1 MSNLTDEAVNDAKQG
16 AKAVS
21 STVHAVKQ
29 GVKDAKVIGKAAGQA
44 AAGNFA
50 GAAATMV
57 SHPETLI
64 KVIAATIVIALIP
77 VLLLLFGFMFL
88 TQIPGT
94 IAETTMS
101 ALGETV
107 DEVVLGWEGFKA
119 QLSNGIDD
127 FLTWITT
134 GEKGDASQA
143 YQDDIAIAS
152 DDIFQ
157 SYIGTS
163 NVIVA
168 VLNNYFRDAYTDY
181 LESVKKTAQD
191 EVEKAKKAAM
201 SDPNNVTIDNITC
214 TIDKDL
220 YDGKNY
226 LNWTFYIMAGDSY
239 AARTDEG
246 LSFRVPK
253 MVEAAKKLVKSKVW
267 KTEVTTTTTTYGKK
281 TVTTMEPKM
290 DEDGNP
296 VFDEDGTIVMER
308 VSKVVKT
315 ANIKCLYSIKPSQA
329 SKKVIMEY
337 FNVPQDEDTVESDT
351 SEADLFDEEAA
362 TMRQLY
368 NAAEA
373 DFEGDS
379 SLDIGAGDST
389 GGAGTGTVIS
399 GSIKQMIEQFY
410 ANHSDEL
417 FECPASGLLPGP
429 WSGWKAKVTSSWQSP
444 RGDTKHNGTD
454 IVPPHSIYPMS
465 APFKGIIVGKQ
476 DGYSN
481 GVLVTKG
488 NGQRGNMLMIYY
500 GERGGVVPGEKNG
513 VFILYQHLSP
523 GLSYNVDDTISA
535 GATIATTG
543 YSGYCLSS
551 HGGTGEHLHLELY
564 YGETQKDPEI
574 EMSN

>member
-29 GVKDAKVIGKAAGQA
+29 GVKDAKVIGKATGQA
-44 AAGNFA
+44 AAGDFA

-57 SHPETLI
+57 SHPKTLI
-64 KVIAATIVIALIP
+64 KVIAAAIVIALIP

-107 DEVVLGWEGFKA
+107 DEVALGWEGFKA

-181 LESVKKTAQD
+181 LESVKKKAQD

-239 AARTDEG
+239 AARTDKG

-253 MVEAAKKLVKSKVW
+253 MVEAARKLVESKVW
-267 KTEVTTTTTTYGKK
+267 ETEVTTTTTYGKK

-296 VFDEDGTIVMER
+296 VFDKDGTIVMER

-379 SLDIGAGDST
+379 SLDIGTGDNT

-417 FECPASGLLPGP
+417 FECPASGFLPGP

>member
-1 MSNLTDEAVNDAKQG
+1 MSNLTDEAVHDAKQG

-267 KTEVTTTTTTYGKK
+267 KTEVTTTYGKK

-535 GATIATTG
+535 GATIASTG

>member
-1 MSNLTDEAVNDAKQG
+1 MSNLTDEAVHDAKQG

-29 GVKDAKVIGKAAGQA
+29 GVKDAKVIGKSAGQA

-168 VLNNYFRDAYTDY
+168 VLNNYFRDAYTNY
-181 LESVKKTAQD
+181 LESVKKKAQD

-253 MVEAAKKLVKSKVW
+253 MVEAAKKLVESKAW
-267 KTEVTTTTTTYGKK
+267 KTEVTTTTTYGKK

-315 ANIKCLYSIKPSQA
+315 ANINCLYSIKPSQA
-329 SKKVIMEY
+329 SKKIIMEY

>member
-1 MSNLTDEAVNDAKQG
+1 MSNLTDEAVHDAKQG

-168 VLNNYFRDAYTDY
+168 VLNNYFRDAYTNY
-181 LESVKKTAQD
+181 LESVKKKAQD

-253 MVEAAKKLVKSKVW
+253 MVEAAKKLVESKAW
-267 KTEVTTTTTTYGKK
+267 KTEVTTTTTYGKK

-379 SLDIGAGDST
+379 SLDVGAGDST

-417 FECPASGLLPGP
+417 FECPATGLLPGP

-500 GERGGVVPGEKNG
+500 GERGGIVPGEKNG

>member
-57 SHPETLI
+57 SHPKTLI

-168 VLNNYFRDAYTDY
+168 VLNNYFRDAYTNY
-181 LESVKKTAQD
+181 LESVKKKAQD

-253 MVEAAKKLVKSKVW
+253 MVEAAKKLVESKAW
-267 KTEVTTTTTTYGKK
+267 KTEVTTTTTYGKK

>member
-1 MSNLTDEAVNDAKQG
+1 MSNLTDEAVHDAKQG

-181 LESVKKTAQD
+181 LESVKKKAQD

-253 MVEAAKKLVKSKVW
+253 MVEAAKKLVKSKDW
-267 KTEVTTTTTTYGKK
+267 KTEVTTTTTYGKK

-329 SKKVIMEY
+329 SKKVVMEY

-379 SLDIGAGDST
+379 SLDVGAGDST

-417 FECPASGLLPGP
+417 FECPATGLLPGP

-500 GERGGVVPGEKNG
+500 GERGGIVPGEKNG

>member
-57 SHPETLI
+57 SHPKTLI

-168 VLNNYFRDAYTDY
+168 VLNNYFRDAYTNY
-181 LESVKKTAQD
+181 LESVKKKAQD

-214 TIDKDL
+214 TTDKDL

-239 AARTDEG
+239 AARTDKG

-253 MVEAAKKLVKSKVW
+253 MVEAAKKLVESKVW
-267 KTEVTTTTTTYGKK
+267 ETKVTTTTTYGKK

-535 GATIATTG
+535 GAKIATTG

>member
-1 MSNLTDEAVNDAKQG
+1 MSNLTDEAVHDAKQG

-64 KVIAATIVIALIP
+64 KAIAVVIVIALIP
-77 VLLLLFGFMFL
+77 VLLLLFGFMFI

-101 ALGETV
+101 ALGESV
-107 DEVVLGWEGFKA
+107 DEVVLDWEDFKA

-267 KTEVTTTTTTYGKK
+267 KTEVTTTTTY
-281 TVTTMEPKM
+281 
-290 DEDGNP
+290 D
-296 VFDEDGTIVMER
+296 
-308 VSKVVKT
+308 
-315 ANIKCLYSIKPSQA
+315 
-329 SKKVIMEY
+329 
-337 FNVPQDEDTVESDT
+337 
-351 SEADLFDEEAA
+351 
-362 TMRQLY
+362 
-368 NAAEA
+368 
-373 DFEGDS
+373 
-379 SLDIGAGDST
+379 
-389 GGAGTGTVIS
+389 
-399 GSIKQMIEQFY
+399 
-410 ANHSDEL
+410 
-417 FECPASGLLPGP
+417 
-429 WSGWKAKVTSSWQSP
+429 
-444 RGDTKHNGTD
+444 
-454 IVPPHSIYPMS
+454 
-465 APFKGIIVGKQ
+465 
-476 DGYSN
+476 
-481 GVLVTKG
+481 
-488 NGQRGNMLMIYY
+488 
-500 GERGGVVPGEKNG
+500 
-513 VFILYQHLSP
+513 
-523 GLSYNVDDTISA
+523 
-535 GATIATTG
+535 
-543 YSGYCLSS
+543 
-551 HGGTGEHLHLELY
+551 
-564 YGETQKDPEI
+564 
-574 EMSN
+574 

>member
-1 MSNLTDEAVNDAKQG
+1 MSNLTDEAVHDAKQG

-267 KTEVTTTTTTYGKK
+267 KTEVTTTTIYGKK

-379 SLDIGAGDST
+379 SLDVGAGDST

-417 FECPASGLLPGP
+417 FECPATGLLPGP

-500 GERGGVVPGEKNG
+500 GERGGIVPGEKNG

>member
-50 GAAATMV
+50 GTAATMV
-57 SHPETLI
+57 SHPKTLI

-181 LESVKKTAQD
+181 LESVKKKAQD
-191 EVEKAKKAAM
+191 EVEK
-201 SDPNNVTIDNITC
+201 S
-214 TIDKDL
+214 
-220 YDGKNY
+220 
-226 LNWTFYIMAGDSY
+226 
-239 AARTDEG
+239 
-246 LSFRVPK
+246 
-253 MVEAAKKLVKSKVW
+253 
-267 KTEVTTTTTTYGKK
+267 
-281 TVTTMEPKM
+281 
-290 DEDGNP
+290 
-296 VFDEDGTIVMER
+296 
-308 VSKVVKT
+308 
-315 ANIKCLYSIKPSQA
+315 
-329 SKKVIMEY
+329 
-337 FNVPQDEDTVESDT
+337 
-351 SEADLFDEEAA
+351 
-362 TMRQLY
+362 
-368 NAAEA
+368 
-373 DFEGDS
+373 
-379 SLDIGAGDST
+379 
-389 GGAGTGTVIS
+389 
-399 GSIKQMIEQFY
+399 
-410 ANHSDEL
+410 
-417 FECPASGLLPGP
+417 
-429 WSGWKAKVTSSWQSP
+429 
-444 RGDTKHNGTD
+444 
-454 IVPPHSIYPMS
+454 
-465 APFKGIIVGKQ
+465 
-476 DGYSN
+476 
-481 GVLVTKG
+481 
-488 NGQRGNMLMIYY
+488 
-500 GERGGVVPGEKNG
+500 
-513 VFILYQHLSP
+513 
-523 GLSYNVDDTISA
+523 
-535 GATIATTG
+535 
-543 YSGYCLSS
+543 
-551 HGGTGEHLHLELY
+551 
-564 YGETQKDPEI
+564 
-574 EMSN
+574 

>member
-44 AAGNFA
+44 AAGDFA

-64 KVIAATIVIALIP
+64 KVIAAAIVIALIP

-88 TQIPGT
+88 IQIPGT

-181 LESVKKTAQD
+181 LESVKKKAQD

-253 MVEAAKKLVKSKVW
+253 MVEAAKKLVESKAW
-267 KTEVTTTTTTYGKK
+267 KTEVTTTTTYGKK

-410 ANHSDEL
+410 ATHSDEL

>member
-1 MSNLTDEAVNDAKQG
+1 MSNLTDEAVHDAKQG

-64 KVIAATIVIALIP
+64 KVIAAAIVIALIP

-191 EVEKAKKAAM
+191 KVEKAKKAAM

-253 MVEAAKKLVKSKVW
+253 MVEAAKKLVESKAW
-267 KTEVTTTTTTYGKK
+267 KTEVTTTTTYGKK

-410 ANHSDEL
+410 ATHSDEL

>member
-44 AAGNFA
+44 AAGDFA

-64 KVIAATIVIALIP
+64 KVIAAAIVIALIP

-191 EVEKAKKAAM
+191 EVEKAKKVAM

-267 KTEVTTTTTTYGKK
+267 KTEVTTTTTYGKK

-337 FNVPQDEDTVESDT
+337 YNVPQDEDTVESDT

-410 ANHSDEL
+410 ATHSDEL

>member
-1 MSNLTDEAVNDAKQG
+1 MSNLTDEAVHDAKQG

-50 GAAATMV
+50 GVAATMV

-181 LESVKKTAQD
+181 LESVKKKAQD

-253 MVEAAKKLVKSKVW
+253 MVEAAKKLVESKPW
-267 KTEVTTTTTTYGKK
+267 KTEVTTTTTYGKK

-296 VFDEDGTIVMER
+296 VFDEDGTIVMEH

>member
-253 MVEAAKKLVKSKVW
+253 MVEAAKKLVKSEDW
-267 KTEVTTTTTTYGKK
+267 KTEVTTTTTYGKK

-329 SKKVIMEY
+329 SKKVVMEY

-368 NAAEA
+368 NAAET

-535 GATIATTG
+535 GAKIATTG

>member
-1 MSNLTDEAVNDAKQG
+1 MSNLTDEAVHDAKQG

-29 GVKDAKVIGKAAGQA
+29 GVKDAKVIGKASGQA

-57 SHPETLI
+57 SHPKTLI

-107 DEVVLGWEGFKA
+107 DEVVLRWEGFKA

-181 LESVKKTAQD
+181 LESEKKTAQD

-253 MVEAAKKLVKSKVW
+253 MVEAAKKLVKSKIW
-267 KTEVTTTTTTYGKK
+267 KTEVTTTTTYGKK

-337 FNVPQDEDTVESDT
+337 FNVPQDEDTIESDT

-379 SLDIGAGDST
+379 SLDVGAGNST

-417 FECPASGLLPGP
+417 FECPATGLLPGP

-535 GATIATTG
+535 GAKIATTG

>member
-44 AAGNFA
+44 AAGDFA
-50 GAAATMV
+50 GASATMV
-57 SHPETLI
+57 SHPKTLI
-64 KVIAATIVIALIP
+64 KVIAAAIVIALIP

-181 LESVKKTAQD
+181 LESVKKKAQD

-239 AARTDEG
+239 AARTDKG

-253 MVEAAKKLVKSKVW
+253 MVEAAKKLVKSKAW
-267 KTEVTTTTTTYGKK
+267 KTEVTTTTTYGKK

-410 ANHSDEL
+410 ATHSDEL

>member
-1 MSNLTDEAVNDAKQG
+1 
-16 AKAVS
+16 
-21 STVHAVKQ
+21 
-29 GVKDAKVIGKAAGQA
+29 
-44 AAGNFA
+44 
-50 GAAATMV
+50 MV

-64 KVIAATIVIALIP
+64 KVIAVVIVIALIP
-77 VLLLLFGFMFL
+77 VLLLLFGFMFI

-101 ALGETV
+101 ALGESV
-107 DEVVLGWEGFKA
+107 DEVVLEWEDFKA

-152 DDIFQ
+152 DEIFQ
-157 SYIGTS
+157 SYMGTS

-168 VLNNYFRDAYTDY
+168 VLNNYFRDAYDKY
-181 LESVKKTAQD
+181 SEDMRSKAQE
-191 EVEKAKKAAM
+191 EVDKAKDAAIA
-201 SDPNNVTIDNITC
+201 NGVTMDNISY
-214 TIDKDL
+214 TIHKDL

-239 AARTDEG
+239 AARTEDG
-246 LSFRVPK
+246 LHFRVPK
-253 MVEAAKKLVKSKVW
+253 MVKAAQELVGDKVW
-267 KTEVTTTTTTYGKK
+267 KTEATTTTTYGKK
-281 TVTTMEPKM
+281 TVTKMEPKM

-308 VSKVVKT
+308 VSEVVKT
-315 ANIKCLYSIKPSQA
+315 ATITCTYKVSPLEA
-329 SKKVIMEY
+329 AKKKIMEY
-337 FNVPQDEDTVESDT
+337 YNVPQDEDTVESDT

>member
-29 GVKDAKVIGKAAGQA
+29 GVKDTKVIGKAAGQA
-44 AAGNFA
+44 TAGDFA

-57 SHPETLI
+57 SHPKTLI
-64 KVIAATIVIALIP
+64 KVIAAAIVIALIP

-107 DEVVLGWEGFKA
+107 DEVVAGWEGFKA

-267 KTEVTTTTTTYGKK
+267 KTEVTTTTTYGKK

-410 ANHSDEL
+410 ATHSDEL

-535 GATIATTG
+535 GATIASTG

>member
-44 AAGNFA
+44 AAGDFA

-64 KVIAATIVIALIP
+64 KVIAAAIVIALIP

-253 MVEAAKKLVKSKVW
+253 MVEAAKKLVKSKDW
-267 KTEVTTTTTTYGKK
+267 KTEVTTTTTYGKK

-410 ANHSDEL
+410 ATHSDEL

-535 GATIATTG
+535 GATIASTG

>member
-1 MSNLTDEAVNDAKQG
+1 MSNLTDEAVHDAKQG

-94 IAETTMS
+94 IAETTIS

-107 DEVVLGWEGFKA
+107 DEVVLGWKGFKA

-181 LESVKKTAQD
+181 LESVKKKAQD

-253 MVEAAKKLVKSKVW
+253 MVEAAKKLVKSKAW
-267 KTEVTTTTTTYGKK
+267 KTEVTTTTTYGKK

>member
-44 AAGNFA
+44 AAGDFA

-64 KVIAATIVIALIP
+64 KVIAAAIVIALIP

-163 NVIVA
+163 NVTVA

-181 LESVKKTAQD
+181 LESVKKKAQD

-253 MVEAAKKLVKSKVW
+253 MVEAAKKLVKSKAW
-267 KTEVTTTTTTYGKK
+267 KTEVTTTTTYGKK

-410 ANHSDEL
+410 ATHSDEL

-476 DGYSN
+476 NGYSN

-500 GERGGVVPGEKNG
+500 GERGGVVPGKKNG

-535 GATIATTG
+535 GATIASTG

>member
-1 MSNLTDEAVNDAKQG
+1 M
-16 AKAVS
+16 
-21 STVHAVKQ
+21 
-29 GVKDAKVIGKAAGQA
+29 
-44 AAGNFA
+44 
-50 GAAATMV
+50 
-57 SHPETLI
+57 
-64 KVIAATIVIALIP
+64 
-77 VLLLLFGFMFL
+77 
-88 TQIPGT
+88 
-94 IAETTMS
+94 
-101 ALGETV
+101 
-107 DEVVLGWEGFKA
+107 
-119 QLSNGIDD
+119 
-127 FLTWITT
+127 
-134 GEKGDASQA
+134 
-143 YQDDIAIAS
+143 
-152 DDIFQ
+152 
-157 SYIGTS
+157 
-163 NVIVA
+163 IVA

-214 TIDKDL
+214 TVDKDL

-267 KTEVTTTTTTYGKK
+267 KTEVTTTTTYGKK

-315 ANIKCLYSIKPSQA
+315 ANIKCLYLIKPSQA

-379 SLDIGAGDST
+379 SLDVGAGDST

-417 FECPASGLLPGP
+417 FECPATGLLPGP

-500 GERGGVVPGEKNG
+500 GERGGIVPGEKNG

>member
-44 AAGNFA
+44 AAGDFA

-57 SHPETLI
+57 SHPKTLI
-64 KVIAATIVIALIP
+64 KVIAAAIVIALIP

-181 LESVKKTAQD
+181 LESVKKKAQD

-246 LSFRVPK
+246 LSFRVHK
-253 MVEAAKKLVKSKVW
+253 MVEAAKKLVESKAW
-267 KTEVTTTTTTYGKK
+267 KTEVTTTTTYGKK

-410 ANHSDEL
+410 ATHSDEL

-535 GATIATTG
+535 GATIASTG

>member
-1 MSNLTDEAVNDAKQG
+1 MSNLTDEAVHDAKQG

-107 DEVVLGWEGFKA
+107 DEVVLGLEGFKA

-253 MVEAAKKLVKSKVW
+253 MVEAAKKLVESKAW
-267 KTEVTTTTTTYGKK
+267 KTEVTTTTTYGKK

-379 SLDIGAGDST
+379 SLDVGAGDST

-417 FECPASGLLPGP
+417 FECPATGLLPGP

-500 GERGGVVPGEKNG
+500 GERGGIVPGEKNG

>member
-1 MSNLTDEAVNDAKQG
+1 MSNLTDEAVHDAKQG
-16 AKAVS
+16 VKAVS
-21 STVHAVKQ
+21 STVRAVKQ
-29 GVKDAKVIGKAAGQA
+29 GVEDAKVIGKAAGQA
-44 AAGNFA
+44 AAGDFV
-50 GAAATMV
+50 GAATTMV
-57 SHPETLI
+57 THPETLI
-64 KVIAATIVIALIP
+64 KVIAAAIVIALIP

-267 KTEVTTTTTTYGKK
+267 KTEVTTTTTYGKK

-410 ANHSDEL
+410 ATHSDEL

-535 GATIATTG
+535 GATIASTG

>member
-44 AAGNFA
+44 AAGDFA
-50 GAAATMV
+50 GAAATTV

-64 KVIAATIVIALIP
+64 KVIAAAIVIALIP

-107 DEVVLGWEGFKA
+107 DEVVLGLEGFKA

-181 LESVKKTAQD
+181 LESVKKKAQD

-253 MVEAAKKLVKSKVW
+253 MVEAAKKLVKSKAW
-267 KTEVTTTTTTYGKK
+267 KTEVTTTTTYGKK

-351 SEADLFDEEAA
+351 SEADLFDEEVA

-410 ANHSDEL
+410 ATHSDEL

-535 GATIATTG
+535 GATIASTG

>member
-1 MSNLTDEAVNDAKQG
+1 MSNLTDEAVHDAKQG

-29 GVKDAKVIGKAAGQA
+29 GVKDAKVIDKAAGQA

-57 SHPETLI
+57 SHPKTLI

-107 DEVVLGWEGFKA
+107 DEVVLGWEDFKA

-168 VLNNYFRDAYTDY
+168 VLNNYFRGAYTDY
-181 LESVKKTAQD
+181 LESVKKKAQD

-239 AARTDEG
+239 AARTDKG

-253 MVEAAKKLVKSKVW
+253 MVEAAKKLVESKAW
-267 KTEVTTTTTTYGKK
+267 KTEVTTTTTYGKK

-329 SKKVIMEY
+329 SKKIIMEY

-379 SLDIGAGDST
+379 SLDVGAGDGT

-417 FECPASGLLPGP
+417 FECPATGLLPGP

-500 GERGGVVPGEKNG
+500 GERGGIVPGEKNG

>member
-1 MSNLTDEAVNDAKQG
+1 MSNLTDEAVHDAKQG

-29 GVKDAKVIGKAAGQA
+29 GVKDAKVIDKAAGQA

-57 SHPETLI
+57 SHPKTLI

-101 ALGETV
+101 ALGKTV
-107 DEVVLGWEGFKA
+107 DEVVLSLEGFKA

-181 LESVKKTAQD
+181 LESVKKKAQD

-214 TIDKDL
+214 TTDKDL

-239 AARTDEG
+239 AARTDKG

-253 MVEAAKKLVKSKVW
+253 MVEAARKLVKSKVW
-267 KTEVTTTTTTYGKK
+267 KTEVTTTTTYGEK

-296 VFDEDGTIVMER
+296 VFDEDGTIVMEP

-535 GATIATTG
+535 GAKIATTG

>member
-1 MSNLTDEAVNDAKQG
+1 MSNLTDEAVHDAKQG

-64 KVIAATIVIALIP
+64 KVIAAAIVIALIP

-191 EVEKAKKAAM
+191 EVEKAKKVAM

-253 MVEAAKKLVKSKVW
+253 MVEAAKKLVKSKAW
-267 KTEVTTTTTTYGKK
+267 KTEVTTTTTYGKK

-373 DFEGDS
+373 DFEWDS

>member
-64 KVIAATIVIALIP
+64 KAIAVVIVIALIP

-267 KTEVTTTTTTYGKK
+267 KTEVTTTYGKK

-410 ANHSDEL
+410 ATHSDEL

-535 GATIATTG
+535 GATIASTG

>member
-1 MSNLTDEAVNDAKQG
+1 MSNLTDEAVHDAKQG

-29 GVKDAKVIGKAAGQA
+29 GVKDAKVIGKAEGQA

-57 SHPETLI
+57 SHPKTLI

-107 DEVVLGWEGFKA
+107 DEVVLRWEGLKA

-181 LESVKKTAQD
+181 LDSVKKKAQD

-267 KTEVTTTTTTYGKK
+267 KTEVTTTTTYGEK

-351 SEADLFDEEAA
+351 SEADLFDEEVA

-379 SLDIGAGDST
+379 SLDVGAGDST

-417 FECPASGLLPGP
+417 FECPATGPLPGP

-500 GERGGVVPGEKNG
+500 GERGGIVPGEKNG

>member
-64 KVIAATIVIALIP
+64 KAIAVVIVIALIP

-107 DEVVLGWEGFKA
+107 DEVVLGLEGFKA

-181 LESVKKTAQD
+181 LESVKKKAQD

-253 MVEAAKKLVKSKVW
+253 MVEAAKKLVKSKAW
-267 KTEVTTTTTTYGKK
+267 KTEVTTTTTYGKK

-337 FNVPQDEDTVESDT
+337 FNIPQDEDTVESDT

-410 ANHSDEL
+410 ATHSDEL

-535 GATIATTG
+535 GATIASTG

>member
-1 MSNLTDEAVNDAKQG
+1 MSNLTDEAVHDAKQG

-107 DEVVLGWEGFKA
+107 DEVVLGWKGFKA

-267 KTEVTTTTTTYGKK
+267 KTEVTTTTYGKK